1 VGAGRHY
8 QGMSAAQIK
17 LLFPTTTSSA
27 LAWRLIQAKPIK
39 R

>member
-1 VGAGRHY
+1 
-8 QGMSAAQIK
+8 MSAEQIK
-17 LLFPTTTSSA
+17 LLFPATMSSA